1 MAKEAGAKKVFFA
14 SAAPPVRYSNVY
26 GIDIPTR
33 TELIAHQRTE
43 DEIAQVN
50 HLQMTHSIIT
60 TYQLIVSTHPINP
73 SNPSSTTLK

>member
-43 DEIAQVN
+43 DEIAQVDN
-50 HLQMTHSIIT
+50 LIAYHIT
-60 TYQLIVSTHPINP
+60 SLHAINMPYQPTY
-73 SNPSSTTLK
+73 

>member
-43 DEIAQVN
+43 DEIAQVDN
-50 HLQMTHSIIT
+50 LR
-60 TYQLIVSTHPINP
+60 THPIHTPKQLRSYLLRYSGPIWSFKP
-73 SNPSSTTLK
+73 SC